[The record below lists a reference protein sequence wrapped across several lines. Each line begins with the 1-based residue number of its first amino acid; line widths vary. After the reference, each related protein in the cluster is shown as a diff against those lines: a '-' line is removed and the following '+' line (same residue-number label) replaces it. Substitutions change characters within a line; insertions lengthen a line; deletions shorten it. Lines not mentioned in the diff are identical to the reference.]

1 MASGAL
7 LMGAVELCFVVW
19 RWSLS
24 RGRYMFTIANAREI
38 TEREVEEALI
48 ALYAAYGAEPVF

>member
-1 MASGAL
+1 
-7 LMGAVELCFVVW
+7 MGAVEFCFVVW